1 MTSSPLLS
9 MFVCAL
15 FFCAGSLLCL
25 EDKGMPLP
33 IKIGNTADREKQ
45 KPFEEKKQ
53 KKGIFGYTEEE
64 IYAIKMGVVGTLT
77 LAAAT
82 IFYLLFIDPG
92 PGDQ

>member
-15 FFCAGSLLCL
+15 VLCTSSLVCM
-25 EDKGMPLP
+25 ENKGTPFP
-33 IKIGNTADREKQ
+33 IKTSNTADREKQ
-45 KPFEEKKQ
+45 KPFEEKEQ